1 MTCVFMRSK
10 KFGPR
15 EAQRQD
21 NMDNVKRQGRGPF
34 EVDRR
39 DWDYAAES
47 HEHLLLPEAGRRKER
62 PSCGGFKR
70 NMILS
75 TP

>member
-1 MTCVFMRSK
+1 MDPDKHKNKT
-10 KFGPR
+10 
-15 EAQRQD
+15 
-21 NMDNVKRQGRGPF
+21 NMDNVKRQRRGPF

-39 DWDYAAES
+39 DWNYAAES
-47 HEHLLLPEAGRRKER
+47 HEHLLLPEAGKRKER

-70 NMILS
+70 SIILS

>member
-1 MTCVFMRSK
+1 
-10 KFGPR
+10 
-15 EAQRQD
+15 
-21 NMDNVKRQGRGPF
+21 MDNVKRQRRGPF